1 MADNQDDQ
9 GPDMAAIVHAIED
22 DSKPEVALDKIA
34 QALAVEEPAGSARK
48 ARARSSAGRRADTM
62 PATPATPAAP
72 VPQPTSI
79 DPVTSTSED
88 TIMADTDTTETINDA
103 ATQQS
108 DTVRDFAATAQERMQ
123 ALYSRQTTLVTEMTD
138 LGRGNVEAVVE
149 SSRILATGLQDL
161 GRSSLE
167 ESRTAIEGMTA
178 DVKRMA
184 AVKSPTELMQLQS
197 ELAQRNLD
205 AIIAQTTKNTEAML
219 KLANDVFAP
228 LSNRASVTVGKLS
241 SAA

>member
-1 MADNQDDQ
+1 
-9 GPDMAAIVHAIED
+9 
-22 DSKPEVALDKIA
+22 
-34 QALAVEEPAGSARK
+34 
-48 ARARSSAGRRADTM
+48 
-62 PATPATPAAP
+62 
-72 VPQPTSI
+72 
-79 DPVTSTSED
+79 
-88 TIMADTDTTETINDA
+88 MADTNTTETIDTINDT

-161 GRSSLE
+161 GRSTLE
-167 ESRTAIEGMTA
+167 ESRAAYEGLTA

-184 AVKSPTELMQLQS
+184 AIKSPTELMQLQS
-197 ELAQRNLD
+197 ELARRNLD
-205 AIIAQTTKNTEAML
+205 AIITQTSKNTETML
-219 KLANDVFAP
+219 KLANDMFAP
-228 LSNRASVTVGKLS
+228 LSSRVSVTVEKLS

>member
-22 DSKPEVALDKIA
+22 DPKPEVALDKIA
-34 QALAVEEPAGSARK
+34 QAVAAEPAGGARK
-48 ARARSSAGRRADTM
+48 PRARSGANKRAD
-62 PATPATPAAP
+62 AAP
-72 VPQPTSI
+72 VIETAATTTQRETI
-79 DPVTSTSED
+79 EPVTSTSED
-88 TIMADTDTTETINDA
+88 TIMADDTIINDTTTA
-103 ATQQS
+103 QT
-108 DTVRDFAATAQERMQ
+108 DTVRDFAATAQDKMQ
-123 ALYSRQTTLVTEMTD
+123 AFYTRQTALVSDMTD

-149 SSRILATGLQDL
+149 STRILATGLQDL

-167 ESRTAIEGMTA
+167 ESRAAYEGLTD

-197 ELAQRNLD
+197 ELARRNLD
-205 AIIAQTTKNTEAML
+205 AIITQTSKNTEAML

-228 LSNRASVTVGKLS
+228 LSSRASVAVEKLS

>member
-22 DSKPEVALDKIA
+22 DPKPEVALDKIA
-34 QALAVEEPAGSARK
+34 EAVAAEPAGSARK
-48 ARARSSAGRRADTM
+48 LRARSGTGKRAD
-62 PATPATPAAP
+62 AAP
-72 VPQPTSI
+72 AIVAAPTPQPTSI
-79 DPVTSTSED
+79 EPVTSTSED
-88 TIMADTDTTETINDA
+88 TIMADTNTSETIETINDT

-108 DTVRDFAATAQERMQ
+108 DSVRDFAATAQERMQ

-161 GRSSLE
+161 GRSTLE
-167 ESRTAIEGMTA
+167 ESRAAYEGLTA

-184 AVKSPTELMQLQS
+184 AIKSPTELMQLQS
-197 ELAQRNLD
+197 ELARRNLD
-205 AIIAQTTKNTEAML
+205 TIITQTSKNTETML
-219 KLANDVFAP
+219 KLANDMFAP
-228 LSNRASVTVGKLS
+228 LSSRVSVTVEKLS